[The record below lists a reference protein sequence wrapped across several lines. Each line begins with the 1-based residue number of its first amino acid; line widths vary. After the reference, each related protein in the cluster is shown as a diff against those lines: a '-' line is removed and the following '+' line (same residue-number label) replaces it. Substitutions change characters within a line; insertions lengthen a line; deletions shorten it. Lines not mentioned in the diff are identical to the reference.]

1 MATFLEDFEKFN
13 QILHCYKTKGSV
25 YSENSENIQ
34 EINFIVIEGIC
45 KIYHSVFWEAL
56 FQAVAQNTHFKNVS
70 VDNGWRSCLQRK
82 EICCTLYCLKHS
94 VLRVLKC
101 SEAQTFCLIE
111 RSITS
116 QIFQSSHK
124 IRYDRGVFYQLFAL
138 VTIAI
143 DSLS

>member
-56 FQAVAQNTHFKNVS
+56 FQAVARNTHFKNVS
-70 VDNGWRSCLQRK
+70 VDTAGGLAWKERK
-82 EICCTLYCLKHS
+82 I
-94 VLRVLKC
+94 VV
-101 SEAQTFCLIE
+101 
-111 RSITS
+111 
-116 QIFQSSHK
+116 
-124 IRYDRGVFYQLFAL
+124 RYTV
-138 VTIAI
+138 
-143 DSLS
+143 